1 MCKYLRAWIIASVSA
16 DLSINITGSSCPV
29 HCSWLSMVF
38 LLGSATGQRIPMP
51 LHRDDVQKCKLP
63 RQKLII

>member
-1 MCKYLRAWIIASVSA
+1 
-16 DLSINITGSSCPV
+16 
-29 HCSWLSMVF
+29 MVF